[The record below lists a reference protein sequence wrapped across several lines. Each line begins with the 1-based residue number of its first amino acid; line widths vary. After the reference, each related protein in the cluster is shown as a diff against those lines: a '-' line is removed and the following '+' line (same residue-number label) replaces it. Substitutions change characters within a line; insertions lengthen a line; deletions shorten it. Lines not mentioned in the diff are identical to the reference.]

1 MTMESNDILWTR
13 FRKGICIVLVL
24 YLLPPLIPHW
34 FPAVGG
40 TVWFFIYILS
50 IGIWF
55 IVLFLM
61 GFWGGCEFIIAKIR
75 HKAVSSGCKFKILLP
90 IIAVVASFI
99 VVMVGRITES
109 ALPTGSHLLAFDPVV
124 WQSNEAAQSD
134 SGNISKRQ
142 MMLKSAV
149 KEILPGKSRAEIEAL
164 LGKSLDTAY
173 FQETKRDLI
182 YFMGPQR
189 NSLFPIDSE
198 WLLIWLD
205 NQGNFKKYAVVS
217 D

>member
-1 MTMESNDILWTR
+1 
-13 FRKGICIVLVL
+13 
-24 YLLPPLIPHW
+24 
-34 FPAVGG
+34 
-40 TVWFFIYILS
+40 
-50 IGIWF
+50 
-55 IVLFLM
+55 
-61 GFWGGCEFIIAKIR
+61 
-75 HKAVSSGCKFKILLP
+75 
-90 IIAVVASFI
+90 
-99 VVMVGRITES
+99 MVGRITES

-124 WQSNEAAQSD
+124 WQSDEAAQSD
-134 SGNISKRQ
+134 SGNITKRQ

-149 KEILPGKSRAEIEAL
+149 KEILPGKSRAEIEGL